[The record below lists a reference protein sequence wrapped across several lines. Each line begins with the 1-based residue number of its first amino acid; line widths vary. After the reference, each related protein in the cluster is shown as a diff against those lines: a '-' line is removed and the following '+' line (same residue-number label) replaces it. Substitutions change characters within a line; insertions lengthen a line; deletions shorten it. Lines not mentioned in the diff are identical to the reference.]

1 MVTVMSEIEHCVKV
15 LELNDSFQGQV
26 KALEA
31 EGWQLVPGVL
41 PVAVYHLIRMK
52 QPVGQSNQ
60 AGGFGDLRIDD
71 SKIGILRDGKL
82 VN

>member
-1 MVTVMSEIEHCVKV
+1 MADIEHTVKV
-15 LELNDSFQGQV
+15 LQLDDSFQEQV

-31 EGWQLVPGVL
+31 EGWQQVPGVL

-52 QPVGQSNQ
+52 QAENHANQ
-60 AGGFGDLRIDD
+60 AGALGVLKIDD

>member
-1 MVTVMSEIEHCVKV
+1 MAEIEHCVKV
-15 LELNDSFQGQV
+15 LELNDDFQGQV

-41 PVAVYHLIRMK
+41 PVAVYHLIRVK
-52 QPVGQSNQ
+52 QAANQANQ
-60 AGGFGDLRIDD
+60 AGGLGVLKVDD
-71 SKIGILRDGKL
+71 TKIHVIRNGQV

>member
-1 MVTVMSEIEHCVKV
+1 MAEIEHTVKV
-15 LELNDSFQGQV
+15 LQLDDSFQTEI

-31 EGWQLVPGVL
+31 QGWQQVPGVL

-52 QPVGQSNQ
+52 PAENHANQ
-60 AGGFGDLRIDD
+60 AGGFGDLKIDD
-71 SKIGILRDGKL
+71 SKIHVIRDGQV

>member
-1 MVTVMSEIEHCVKV
+1 MSEIEHTVKV
-15 LELNDSFQGQV
+15 LQLDDSFQEQV

-31 EGWQLVPGVL
+31 QGWQQVPGVL

-52 QPVGQSNQ
+52 QAVNHSNQ
-60 AGGFGDLRIDD
+60 AGGFGDLKIDD
-71 SKIGILRDGKL
+71 TKIHVIRDGQV

>member
-1 MVTVMSEIEHCVKV
+1 MAEIEHSVKV
-15 LELNDSFQGQV
+15 LQLDDNFQAEV

-31 EGWQLVPGVL
+31 EGWQQVPGVL
-41 PVAVYHLIRMK
+41 PVAVYHLIRAK
-52 QPVGQSNQ
+52 QTVGQGNQ
-60 AGGFGDLRIDD
+60 VGGLGVLKIDD

>member
-1 MVTVMSEIEHCVKV
+1 MSEIEHCVKV
-15 LELNDSFQGQV
+15 LELNESFQEQV

-31 EGWQLVPGVL
+31 EGWQQVPGVL

-52 QPVGQSNQ
+52 QPANQGNQ
-60 AGGFGDLRIDD
+60 AGGRGALKIDD
-71 SKIGILRDGKL
+71 SKITVIRDGRV